1 MKTLR
6 SCVLVLLIALMAQS
20 ARAGEITVAAASDLT
35 FALTEI
41 AQRFE
46 KTSGN
51 KVRLAFGSSGN
62 FFAQIQ
68 NGATF
73 DVFFS
78 ADVEYPRKLVAGG
91 LAIGSTL
98 QVYGVG
104 RVVLWAPAG
113 SPLDVGKTGIK
124 TLLDASVQKIA
135 IANPAHA
142 PYGRAA
148 VAVLQSFKLYDQVR
162 DKLVLG
168 ENITQAAQ
176 FVESGNAQIG
186 ILALSL
192 ARAPTLK
199 DKGRYWEIPIDSYP
213 RIEQAAVIP
222 TAARDQAVARAF
234 LEYLRTPEVQAILR
248 DYGFQPP
255 QEQP

>member
-1 MKTLR
+1 MKSWRLG
-6 SCVLVLLIALMAQS
+6 VLSVLISLLAWS
-20 ARAGEITVAAASDLT
+20 APGEITVAAASDLT

-41 AQRFE
+41 AHRYEQ
-46 KTSGN
+46 KTGD

-68 NGATF
+68 NGASF

-78 ADVEYPRKLVAGG
+78 ADVEYPRKLAAAG
-91 LAIGSTL
+91 LAVAPTL
-98 QVYGVG
+98 WVYGTG
-104 RVVLWAPAG
+104 RIVLWAPAG
-113 SPLDVGKTGIK
+113 SPLDLKKMGMRA
-124 TLLDASVQKIA
+124 LLDPSVQKIA

-148 VAVLQSFKLYDQVR
+148 VAALNSFKLYDQLQ

-168 ENITQAAQ
+168 ENISQTAQ

-192 ARAPTLK
+192 AVAPTLR
-199 DKGRYWEIPIDSYP
+199 DKGAYWEIPTDSYP
-213 RIEQAAVIP
+213 PIEQAAIIP
-222 TAARDQAVARAF
+222 TAAADETLAHAF
-234 LEYLRTPEVQAILR
+234 LDYVRTPEAQAILR
-248 DYGFQPP
+248 QYGFQPP
-255 QEQP
+255 TEKP

>member
-1 MKTLR
+1 MKTWRLWPLL
-6 SCVLVLLIALMAQS
+6 LVISIVAWNAP
-20 ARAGEITVAAASDLT
+20 GEITAAAASDLT

-41 AQRFE
+41 AHHFE
-46 KTSGN
+46 QKTGN
-51 KVRLAFGSSGN
+51 RVKLAFGSSGN

-78 ADVEYPRKLVAGG
+78 ADVDYPRKLAANG
-91 LAIGSTL
+91 LAVAPTL
-98 QVYGVG
+98 WVYGTG
-104 RVVLWAPAG
+104 RIVLWVPSG
-113 SPLDVGKTGIK
+113 SPLNLGKMGMK
-124 TLLDASVQKIA
+124 ALLDPSVQKIA

-148 VAVLQSFKLYDQVR
+148 KSALENLKLYDQVC

-168 ENITQAAQ
+168 ENISQTAQ

-192 ARAPTLK
+192 ALAPTLK
-199 DKGRYWEIPIDSYP
+199 DKGTYWEIPANSYP
-213 RIEQAAVIP
+213 PIEQAAIIP
-222 TAARDQAVARAF
+222 TAATDKTLARTF
-234 LEYLRTPEVQAILR
+234 LDYVRMPEAQAILHE
-248 DYGFQPP
+248 YGFQPP
-255 QEQP
+255 AGKP

>member
-1 MKTLR
+1 MKNVRRGSLF
-6 SCVLVLLIALMAQS
+6 LLILLLAKA
-20 ARAGEITVAAASDLT
+20 APAGEITVAAASDLT

-41 AQRFE
+41 AHRFE
-46 KTSGN
+46 QKSGS

-78 ADVEYPRKLVAGG
+78 ADVEYPKKLAASG
-91 LAIGSTL
+91 LAAAPTL
-98 QVYGVG
+98 WVYGTG
-104 RVVLWAPAG
+104 RIVLWVPAG
-113 SPLDVGKTGIK
+113 SPLNLGKVGMQA
-124 TLLDASVQKIA
+124 LLDPSVQKIA

-148 VAVLQSFKLYDQVR
+148 VSALESFKLYVQVR

-168 ENITQAAQ
+168 ENISQAAQ
-176 FVESGNAQIG
+176 FVESGNAQVG

-192 ARAPTLK
+192 ARAPTMK
-199 DKGRYWEIPIDSYP
+199 DKGTYWEIPVDSYP
-213 RIEQAAVIP
+213 RIEQAAVML
-222 TAARDQAVARAF
+222 TAAPDKTLARAF
-234 LEYLRTPEVQAILR
+234 LDYLGTPEAQAILR
-248 DYGFQPP
+248 QYGFQPP
-255 QEQP
+255 PEKP

>member
-1 MKTLR
+1 MKTWRLGA
-6 SCVLVLLIALMAQS
+6 VLMLISLLGWS
-20 ARAGEITVAAASDLT
+20 APGEITVAAASDLT

-41 AQRFE
+41 AHRFE
-46 KTSGN
+46 QKTGN
-51 KVRLAFGSSGN
+51 HVKLAFGSSGN

-78 ADVEYPRKLVAGG
+78 ADVEYPRKLAAAG
-91 LAIGSTL
+91 LAAAPTL
-98 QVYGVG
+98 WVYGTG
-104 RVVLWAPAG
+104 RIVLWVPAG
-113 SPLDVGKTGIK
+113 SAVNLGKLGMK
-124 TLLDASVQKIA
+124 ALLDPSVQKIA

-148 VAVLQSFKLYDQVR
+148 KAALENLKLYDQVR

-168 ENITQAAQ
+168 ENISQTAQ

-192 ARAPTLK
+192 AVAPTLK
-199 DKGRYWEIPIDSYP
+199 NKGTYWEIPTASYP
-213 RIEQAAVIP
+213 PIEQAAIIP
-222 TAARDQAVARAF
+222 SAATDKTLARAF
-234 LEYLRTPEVQAILR
+234 LDYVRTPEAQAILSQ
-248 DYGFQPP
+248 YGFQPP
-255 QEQP
+255 QEKP

>member
-1 MKTLR
+1 MKILR
-6 SCVLVLLIALMAQS
+6 PCVLVLIALVARSAQ
-20 ARAGEITVAAASDLT
+20 AGEITVAAASDLT

-46 KTSGN
+46 KTTGN
-51 KVRLAFGSSGN
+51 KVRLSFGSSGN

-68 NGATF
+68 NGARF
-73 DVFFS
+73 DIFFS

-98 QVYGVG
+98 QLYGVG
-104 RVVLWAPAG
+104 RIVLWAPAG
-113 SPLDVGKTGIK
+113 SPLDVGKMGMK
-124 TLLDASVQKIA
+124 ALLDPSVEKIA

-148 VAVLQSFKLYDQVR
+148 KAALENLKLYDQVHS
-162 DKLVLG
+162 KLVLG
-168 ENITQAAQ
+168 ENISQTAQ

-222 TAARDQAVARAF
+222 TAARDQQVARAF
-234 LEYLRTPEVQAILR
+234 LEYLRTPEAQAILR
-248 DYGFQPP
+248 DYGFQAPP
-255 QEQP
+255 EKP